1 VKAVRCSLAI
11 VRVVVLAAVL
21 VVGAS
26 HAQTARTPVE
36 QAFIGVY
43 TLAVYAPHGESPI
56 GRIAY
61 DGSGRMWAMI
71 TPPGRAPVSNE
82 SSDGDFRAA
91 MQGLIAYWG
100 RYEIDEAGG
109 RVIHFV
115 EAASNPAWIGD
126 EFVRWYRIDGQRL
139 TLSLNPNFTNM
150 LIWERLPD

>member
-1 VKAVRCSLAI
+1 VKAVLRGVTLAG
-11 VRVVVLAAVL
+11 VVAIAAVSM
-21 VVGAS
+21 VSAA
-26 HAQTARTPVE
+26 HAQTARTPVG

-43 TLAVYAPHGESPI
+43 RLAVYAPHGEAPI

-71 TPPGRAPVSNE
+71 TPPGLAPVSNE
-82 SSDGDFRAA
+82 STDQDFRAA

-100 RYEIDEAGG
+100 RYEIDESSG
-109 RVIHFV
+109 RVTHFV

-139 TLSLNPNFTNM
+139 TLSLNPNFTNP
-150 LIWERLPD
+150 LIWEKLPD